1 MLEQSLASAFPML
14 RQGGVFLVV
23 MGVAIFV
30 GAIFAQKRFTLVN
43 IGFGVGFGTF
53 AFTGPLAAPY
63 GSPATLQWASVV
75 IAIIAQIA
83 ALRFVLPRFSPR
95 GERAA
100 TIATLAIVGLHFA
113 LMAPAFGWPI
123 VLLAALATVNA
134 LWGAWLPTY
143 SLTVLWALDGV
154 LKLSAGV
161 VMLFSNL
168 IPAWPR
174 F

>member
-1 MLEQSLASAFPML
+1 MGFGRHCNHCPDCGAAFRASAL
-14 RQGGVFLVV
+14 
-23 MGVAIFV
+23 
-30 GAIFAQKRFTLVN
+30 
-43 IGFGVGFGTF
+43 
-53 AFTGPLAAPY
+53 
-63 GSPATLQWASVV
+63 
-75 IAIIAQIA
+75 
-83 ALRFVLPRFSPR
+83 
-95 GERAA
+95 
-100 TIATLAIVGLHFA
+100 LAIVGLHFA